1 LENLATLQRPE
12 LLRKFPAK
20 IKENPEN
27 HENFLHSFVCVF
39 MLLVRAS
46 HVIQGRPTKNYSVD
60 CIQENRQFF
69 FLTFRSMEKCRPF
82 FWATLCQ
89 VLGWWEAGTMC
100 EIHKGD
106 KEKKG
111 LILIDISAVGARFL
125 ISMEIYPL
133 SESLAPALCQNL

>member
-1 LENLATLQRPE
+1 LENLATLQRLE

-27 HENFLHSFVCVF
+27 HEIFLRSSVCVF
-39 MLLVRAS
+39 MILVRAS

-69 FLTFRSMEKCRPF
+69 FSGFVRWKSVDL
-82 FWATLCQ
+82 FWATICQ

-100 EIHKGD
+100 EIHTGV

-111 LILIDISAVGARFL
+111 LILTRYFSCGRSIFNFNG
-125 ISMEIYPL
+125 
-133 SESLAPALCQNL
+133 NLPTI